1 MKLTTIIGAVVAAIG
16 IAACGPTVRPTVPPS
31 TVTPTVAATAVPTTT
46 ATGVPS
52 GTPTPTTTPT
62 PTPSPTSCDAI
73 SGGQCPEWGFTTTCA
88 VPGSA
93 QGGSVTITF
102 TNGTPDTIVIDGNT
116 LNVTTNPFTFG
127 PLTVGSHSMILE
139 GFNAGFTVAGCPAP
153 PSVSS

>member
-1 MKLTTIIGAVVAAIG
+1 MKRTTIIGTVVVAFG
-16 IAACGPTVRPTVPPS
+16 IAACGSTVAPTVPPS
-31 TVTPTVAATAVPTTT
+31 TATPTVGATVAPTPTP
-46 ATGVPS
+46 TGVPS
-52 GTPTPTTTPT
+52 DTPTPTST
-62 PTPSPTSCDAI
+62 PTPSPTPCDAI

-116 LNVTTNPFTFG
+116 VNVASNPFTFG
-127 PLTVGSHSMILE
+127 PLTAGNHTVILE
-139 GFNAGFTVAGCPAP
+139 GFNAGFTVAACPAT